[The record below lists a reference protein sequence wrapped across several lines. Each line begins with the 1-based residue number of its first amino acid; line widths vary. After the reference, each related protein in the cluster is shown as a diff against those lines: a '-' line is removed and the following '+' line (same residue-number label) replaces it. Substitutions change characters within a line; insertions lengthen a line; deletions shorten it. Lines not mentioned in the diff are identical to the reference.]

1 MEPGGQLQIAAFD
14 QKNACYVVVV
24 GGGLSF
30 PDPHTAQEAGYLV
43 FRGPVVTCGEV
54 EPQEPGAP
62 VPLFQHRPLVIS
74 HIAGTEHWAPAPAR
88 PAPMR
93 EADAPR
99 PRRWER

>member
-1 MEPGGQLQIAAFD
+1 MEPGGQLQIVAFD
-14 QKNACYVVVV
+14 QKTARYVVVG

-30 PDPHTAQEAGYLV
+30 PDPRTAQEAGYLV
-43 FRGPVVTCGEV
+43 FRGPVVTSGEV
-54 EPQEPGAP
+54 GAQEPGAP
-62 VPLFQHRPLVIS
+62 VLLFQHRPLVIS
-74 HIAGTEHWAPAPAR
+74 RVAGTEHRAPAPAR